1 MRRRWRHWGPGLL
14 LVAPSL
20 FLLGIFVYGFLGWT
34 VRVSFSDWNGRRP
47 ELGNVGFDNYREL
60 VNETTTAG
68 QRFAIDVKNVLIFT
82 LVFVVGALVVGFVM
96 AMLLDRGVRG
106 EGFFRG
112 VFIFP
117 MAISF
122 IAIAIIWRWLL
133 SNGTGSQ
140 LTGLN
145 KLFDVVGLDALQS
158 NWFKADNGWAI
169 AAVALPAG
177 WALAGYVMA
186 LFLAGMRGVPEDLRE
201 AARVDGAR
209 EHKVFWYVVRPMLLP
224 VTMSALVILAH
235 ISLKTFDLIYAMDL
249 KSLKIDTPA
258 LYMWFTTYE
267 SRFFGRGAAIAVLL
281 LLGIASVIVPYI
293 WYSMRA
299 ERRP

>member
-1 MRRRWRHWGPGLL
+1 MRRLRRWGPGLL
-14 LVAPSL
+14 LLAPSL
-20 FLLGIFVYGFLGWT
+20 IALGIFVYGFMGWT
-34 VRVSFSDWNGRRP
+34 LRISFSDWNGRRAD
-47 ELGNVGFDNYREL
+47 LGNVGFANYREL
-60 VNETTTAG
+60 ADETTTVG
-68 QRFAIDVKNVLIFT
+68 QRFAIDVRNVVIFT
-82 LVFVVGALVVGFVM
+82 VVFVVGSLIVGFVL
-96 AMLLDRGVRG
+96 ALLLDRGAVG
-106 EGFFRG
+106 ESFFRS

-140 LTGLN
+140 LTGIN
-145 KLFDVVGLDALQS
+145 KLFHFAGLDFLQS
-158 NWFKADNGWAI
+158 NWFKSDSGWAI

-209 EHKVFWYVVRPMLLP
+209 EPQVFWHVVRPMLLP

-267 SRFFGRGAAIAVLL
+267 GRAYGRGAAIAVLL
-281 LLGIASVIVPYI
+281 LLGIAIIIVPYI
-293 WYSMRA
+293 WYSVRS
-299 ERRP
+299 ERRT

>member
-1 MRRRWRHWGPGLL
+1 MRRLRRWGPGLL

-20 FLLGIFVYGFLGWT
+20 IALGIFVYGFMGWT
-34 VRVSFSDWNGRRP
+34 LRISFSDWNGRRP
-47 ELGNVGFDNYREL
+47 DLGNVGFANYREL
-60 VNETTTAG
+60 ADETTTVG
-68 QRFAIDVKNVLIFT
+68 QRFAIDVRNVIIFT
-82 LVFVVGALVVGFVM
+82 VVFVVGSLIVGFVL
-96 AMLLDRGVRG
+96 ALLLDRGAVG
-106 EGFFRG
+106 ESFFRG

-140 LTGLN
+140 LTGIN
-145 KLFDVVGLDALQS
+145 KLFHLAGLDFLQS
-158 NWFKADNGWAI
+158 NWFKSDSGWAI

-209 EHKVFWYVVRPMLLP
+209 EPQVFWHVVRPMLLP

-267 SRFFGRGAAIAVLL
+267 GRAYGRGAAIAVLL
-281 LLGIASVIVPYI
+281 LLGIAVIIVPYI
-293 WYSMRA
+293 WYSVRS
-299 ERRP
+299 ERRT

>member
-1 MRRRWRHWGPGLL
+1 MRRIRRWGPGLL

-20 FLLGIFVYGFLGWT
+20 IALGIFVYGFLGWT
-34 VRVSFSDWNGRRP
+34 ARVSFSSSQGRQLRTD
-47 ELGNVGFDNYREL
+47 NVGLANYQELFDQSSL
-60 VNETTTAG
+60 AG
-68 QRFAIDVKNVLIFT
+68 PRFSIDIKNILIFT
-82 LVFVVGALVVGFVM
+82 FVFVAGTLIVGFVL
-96 AMLLDRGVRG
+96 ALLLDKGVAG

-140 LTGLN
+140 LTGIN
-145 KLFDVVGLDALQS
+145 KLFDIVGLTFLEN
-158 NWFKADNGWAI
+158 NWFKSDSGWAI

-177 WALAGYVMA
+177 WALSGYVMA

-209 EHKVFWYVVRPMLLP
+209 EHQVFWHVVRPMLLP

-235 ISLKTFDLIYAMDL
+235 ISLKTFDLIFAMDT

-258 LYMWFTTYE
+258 LFMWFTTFE
-267 SRFFGRGAAIAVLL
+267 GGFVARGAAIGILL
-281 LLGIASVIVPYI
+281 LLGVALFIVPYI
-293 WYSMRA
+293 WYSIRT
-299 ERRP
+299 ERRT

>member
-1 MRRRWRHWGPGLL
+1 MRRLRRWGPGLL

-20 FLLGIFVYGFLGWT
+20 IALGIFVYGFMGWT
-34 VRVSFSDWNGRRP
+34 LRISFSDWNGRRP
-47 ELGNVGFDNYREL
+47 DLGNVGFANYREL
-60 VNETTTAG
+60 ADETTTVG
-68 QRFAIDVKNVLIFT
+68 QRFAIDVRNVIIFT
-82 LVFVVGALVVGFVM
+82 VVFVVGSLIVGFVL
-96 AMLLDRGVRG
+96 ALLLDRGAVG
-106 EGFFRG
+106 ESFFRG

-140 LTGLN
+140 LTGIN
-145 KLFDVVGLDALQS
+145 KLFHLAGLDFLQS
-158 NWFKADNGWAI
+158 NWFKSDSGWAI

-209 EHKVFWYVVRPMLLP
+209 EPQVFWHVVRPMLLP

-235 ISLKTFDLIYAMDL
+235 ISLKTFALIYAMDL

-267 SRFFGRGAAIAVLL
+267 GRAYGRGAAIAVLL
-281 LLGIASVIVPYI
+281 LLGIAVIIVPYI
-293 WYSMRA
+293 WYSVRS
-299 ERRP
+299 ERRT

>member
-1 MRRRWRHWGPGLL
+1 MSRLRRWGPGLL
-14 LVAPSL
+14 LVSPSL
-20 FLLGIFVYGFLGWT
+20 LLLGIFVYGFMGWT
-34 VRVSFSDWNGRRP
+34 LRVSFTSSRARRLTYDNAGLANYQ
-47 ELGNVGFDNYREL
+47 ELADKKTV
-60 VNETTTAG
+60 TG
-68 QRFAIDVKNVLIFT
+68 QRFAIDFNNIVIFT
-82 LVFVVGALVVGFVM
+82 AVFVAGTLLLGFLMAL
-96 AMLLDRGVRG
+96 LLDRGVVG
-106 EGFFRG
+106 EGFFRS

-145 KLFDVVGLDALQS
+145 KLFSLAGLDFLQN
-158 NWFKADNGWAI
+158 NWFKSDSGWAI

-177 WALAGYVMA
+177 WALSGYVMA

-209 EHKVFWYVVRPMLLP
+209 EHQVFWHVVRPMLLP
-224 VTMSALVILAH
+224 VVMSALVILVH
-235 ISLKTFDLIYAMDL
+235 ISLKTFDLIFAMDL

-258 LYMWFTTYE
+258 LFMWFTTFEGGFY
-267 SRFFGRGAAIAVLL
+267 GRGAAIAILL
-281 LLGIASVIVPYI
+281 LAGVSIFIVPYI
-293 WYSMRA
+293 WYSVRA
-299 ERRP
+299 ERK